1 MKLRWKLFFFLLAF
15 SLLPLAVVTGIHRH
29 GTRQMGAAIADEITG
44 GISGIV
50 ATELTQTAKD
60 YAVVMGRSKNAL
72 EFALDTLA
80 RDAASALARGGGDH
94 GGVILPA
101 EMFGPP
107 ESGNPPSPVGGA
119 RPAPEGGGSSPE
131 EGARAASW
139 VAPPG
144 TSVEAAASSARSLEP
159 LVPLLQDMSV
169 RFADAVYS
177 SGVALPSGVF
187 VAYPGY
193 GGFPDGFD
201 VRRQDWYLA
210 AAGAFARGE
219 DRVEWSGPAFDP
231 VTRRKVFTLA
241 RSFAGPD
248 GSLAGV
254 AAVRVLLPR
263 VLQESE
269 ISSQWSKA
277 LRSFLVA
284 DVDIPGGGK
293 GLWVWAGSE
302 EGGED
307 GMEDAARPDDP
318 ADLRHWLA
326 SEDTRRFAAFA
337 EGMGTQSSGA
347 TVMTYRGEEC
357 FWAYATPIEGRLRLV
372 LILPTSVVAPYAEE
386 ARRDVADT
394 AGSLL
399 ATAGTASAVVLLAVA
414 LGALFGSKAVTTPLD
429 MMIAAWKRV
438 AVGDFAVRLDFRTR
452 DERADLAR
460 AFNETMPKLADHL
473 RLRESL
479 ELAQEVQRNL
489 LPGKPPVL
497 PGLDVSGINL
507 SCDETGG
514 DYFDYFPL
522 AREEG
527 TVLVAVIGD
536 VTGHGVPSALLM
548 ATARALLRASR
559 PGCASPG
566 GVPCAAARVTEA
578 NLLLAD
584 DVGDSGRF
592 MTLFWTEIDPRTGE
606 VRWVRAGHD
615 PAWIINPDG
624 EAPRELVGEGLP
636 LGIMPDYVYRE
647 YADRLD
653 PGRILL
659 MGTDGIWE
667 ARDAS
672 GDMYGKD
679 RFLAV
684 VRRHAGETAA
694 EIRDAILADLSAFK
708 AGLSMEDDVTLVV
721 VKRA

>member
-15 SLLPLAVVTGIHRH
+15 SLIPLAVVTGIHRQ
-29 GTRQMGAAIADEITG
+29 GTRQVGAAIADRITG
-44 GISGIV
+44 GLSEIV

-80 RDAASALARGGGDH
+80 REASSALARGGGNH
-94 GGVILPA
+94 RGVILPA
-101 EMFGPP
+101 ETFGP
-107 ESGNPPSPVGGA
+107 SGPDGPPSQAGAA
-119 RPAPEGGGSSPE
+119 RPALEKGGSSSE
-131 EGARAASW
+131 SGDRAASW

-144 TSVEAAASSARSLEP
+144 ASGEAVASSARALEP
-159 LVPLLQDMSV
+159 LVPLFQDLTA

-177 SGVALPSGVF
+177 SGVALADGVF
-187 VAYPGY
+187 VAYPGR

-201 VRRQDWYLA
+201 ARRQDWYLA
-210 AAGAFARGE
+210 AAAAFARGE
-219 DRVEWSGPAFDP
+219 DLVEWSGPAPDP
-231 VTRRKVFTLA
+231 VTGRKVFTLA
-241 RSFAGPD
+241 RPFAGPD
-248 GSLAGV
+248 GGLAGV
-254 AAVRVLLPR
+254 AAVKVLMPR
-263 VLQESE
+263 VLQETE

-293 GLWVWAGSE
+293 GLWIWAGSD

-307 GMEDAARPDDP
+307 GLGDAARPADSADP
-318 ADLRHWLA
+318 RHWLT
-326 SEDTRRFAAFA
+326 SEDTRRFAAFV
-337 EGMGTQSSGA
+337 EGMGAKSSGA

-357 FWAYATPIEGRLRLV
+357 FWAYATPIEERLRFV
-372 LILPTSVVAPYAEE
+372 LILPASVVAPYAEE
-386 ARRDVADT
+386 ARRDVADA
-394 AGSLL
+394 AGTLL

-429 MMIAAWKRV
+429 MMITAWKRV
-438 AVGDFAVRLDFRTR
+438 AVGDFGVRLDFRTR

-489 LPGKPPVL
+489 LPAKPPTL

-578 NLLLAD
+578 NRLLAD

-615 PAWIINPDG
+615 PAWIIDPGG

-636 LGIMPDYVYRE
+636 LGIMPDYAYRE
-647 YADRLD
+647 YTDRLD

-672 GDMYGKD
+672 GDMYGKE

-684 VRRHAGETAA
+684 VRRHAGESAA
-694 EIRDAILADLSAFK
+694 GIRDAVLADLSAFK